1 MSAITK
7 TKRPIIVS
15 IASRTGLAGALFSL
29 IYVFSPGLK
38 KYSDFLPLG
47 VGLFV
52 ALKFVSLVGIWHMK
66 RWGVELFTIIYFAFL
81 IVGILLD
88 DVYSINWFGL
98 FFSTAFLVIFVI
110 YYKRMDR
117 NL

>member
-1 MSAITK
+1 MSAIAK
-7 TKRPIIVS
+7 TKRPIIIS
-15 IASRTGLAGALFSL
+15 IASRLGLIGALFSF

-47 VGLFV
+47 IGLLV
-52 ALKFVSLVGIWHMK
+52 ALRFVSMVGIWHMK
-66 RWGVELFTIIYFAFL
+66 RWGVELFILTYFAFL
-81 IVGILLD
+81 FVSIWLG
-88 DVYSINWFGL
+88 DVYSINYLGL

-110 YYKRMDR
+110 YYKRMDK